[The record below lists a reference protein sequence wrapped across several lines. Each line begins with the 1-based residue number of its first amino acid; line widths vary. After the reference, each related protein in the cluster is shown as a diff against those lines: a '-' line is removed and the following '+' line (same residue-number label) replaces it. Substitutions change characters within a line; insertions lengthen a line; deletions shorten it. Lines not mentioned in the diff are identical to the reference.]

1 MARQQE
7 QKLALQDYESSSS
20 ENEEDTVTPYQELL
34 TSVVQNKAKE
44 YLSDDESYSS
54 ESEDEDGMEEVGEEG
69 SEEDSDV
76 AEGD

>member
-44 YLSDDESYSS
+44 YLSEDESYSS
-54 ESEDEDGMEEVGEEG
+54 ESEEDGMEEVGEG